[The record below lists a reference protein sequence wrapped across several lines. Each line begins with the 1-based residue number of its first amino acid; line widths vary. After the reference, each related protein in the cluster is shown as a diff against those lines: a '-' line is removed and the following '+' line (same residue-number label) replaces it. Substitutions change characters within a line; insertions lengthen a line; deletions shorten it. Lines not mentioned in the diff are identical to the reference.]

1 MNQRADVLLVAAV
14 LTPLVFVQDRV
25 REVVEGSMV
34 LHMALQFPLLLLAGA
49 CAAALLARRR
59 PAVAAAWARFDRDGL
74 LGTVALSGVAGL
86 WMVPV
91 ALDAAL
97 LDPGMAA
104 WKYTSWCFAGWC
116 VTLAWPGMATAMRIF
131 LLGNLAWM
139 TLSVGLLYAE
149 TEQRLCVSYRFDEQ
163 AWTGGALCLVAA
175 MLLGGVVGVA
185 VRATTGRT
193 RSNEGMPAQA

>member
-1 MNQRADVLLVAAV
+1 MSRRVEGPVAAAV
-14 LTPLVFVQDRV
+14 LTPLVFVNDRV
-25 REVVEGSMV
+25 REIVEGSMV

-49 CAAALLARRR
+49 CAAVLLERRR
-59 PAVAAAWARFDRDGL
+59 PTLAAAWARFDRDGL
-74 LGTVALSGVAGL
+74 LGTIGLSGVAGL

-116 VTLAWPGMATAMRIF
+116 VALAWPGMATAMRLF

-139 TLSVGLLYAE
+139 SFSVGLLYAE

-163 AWTGGALCLVAA
+163 AWAGGALCVAA
-175 MLLGGVVGVA
+175 LMLLGGIVGVA
-185 VRATTGRT
+185 IRAPTA
-193 RSNEGMPAQA
+193 RSR

>member
-1 MNQRADVLLVAAV
+1 MAAV
-14 LTPLVFVQDRV
+14 LTPLVFVHDRV

-49 CAAALLARRR
+49 CAAGLLARRR
-59 PAVAAAWARFDRDGL
+59 PTLAAAWARFDRDGL

-97 LDPGMAA
+97 LDPVMAA
-104 WKYTSWCFAGWC
+104 WKYASWCFAGWC
-116 VTLAWPGMATAMRIF
+116 VSLAWPGMATAMRVF

-139 TLSVGLLYAE
+139 TFSVGLLYSE

-163 AWTGGALCLVAA
+163 AWTGGALCVAA
-175 MLLGGVVGVA
+175 VILLGGVVGVA
-185 VRATTGRT
+185 VRATTGRS
-193 RSNEGMPAQA
+193 RSSDFRQTSRT